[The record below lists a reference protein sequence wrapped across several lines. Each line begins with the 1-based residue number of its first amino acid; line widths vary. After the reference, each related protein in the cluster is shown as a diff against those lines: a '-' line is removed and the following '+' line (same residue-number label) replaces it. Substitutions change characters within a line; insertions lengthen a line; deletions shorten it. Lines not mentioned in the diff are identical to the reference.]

1 MSILMTPKH
10 THARKHTSARARTH
24 KEIGKI
30 PETSN
35 PNDDWFVH
43 WNTLGQQC
51 LYRTFWSTLL
61 VVTNDSI
68 RGCVRPCV
76 RPSVSLS
83 VCPSIRPSV
92 GNTNFWLAKKGQ
104 KWAKMRSAMTRR
116 AEIRRVTTYFMNT
129 ILFSRQTTYFMY
141 INLLLLTQLLQN
153 WKGINVLRGWRQAVS
168 LPSHGVNRDLSQKR
182 QNVSVSPPAQ
192 ARCINSTRK
201 SKFTPCDSATFLL
214 FQKNKAG
221 YTNRH

>member
-1 MSILMTPKH
+1 
-10 THARKHTSARARTH
+10 
-24 KEIGKI
+24 
-30 PETSN
+30 
-35 PNDDWFVH
+35 
-43 WNTLGQQC
+43 
-51 LYRTFWSTLL
+51 
-61 VVTNDSI
+61 
-68 RGCVRPCV
+68 
-76 RPSVSLS
+76 
-83 VCPSIRPSV
+83 
-92 GNTNFWLAKKGQ
+92 
-104 KWAKMRSAMTRR
+104 MRSAMTRR

-141 INLLLLTQLLQN
+141 MNLLLLTQLLQN
-153 WKGINVLRGWRQAVS
+153 WKGISVLRGWRQAVS

-221 YTNRH
+221 YTNRHQSRIINARQQKKKCVTDQRTDGTTDRRMDRTSYRVAYSRLKRKRNNREI